1 MQDVDLLKK
10 SKKDDLLENLTMRSK
25 NHSKSE
31 LLPFDLLFDFQVN
44 LGRFTAFVG
53 ELFSFSVFFFFLVLT
68 DCEEHSVTASPL
80 ITHKFI

>member
-53 ELFSFSVFFFFLVLT
+53 ELFSFSVFFFFFGFNGLRRTFCNSLPPDNT
-68 DCEEHSVTASPL
+68 
-80 ITHKFI
+80 